1 MQDYFHALADTIT
14 ACLHDR
20 EVYTCTFRG
29 EDSDFVRFNHSA
41 VRQAGTVHQRALSLD
56 LIEGQ
61 RHAAGNVVLSGNL
74 QQDGARVA
82 RLLAG
87 LREQLPHLPA
97 DPHLLYATEVH
108 SSTAAGRNELPERG
122 AAVDAVLQAGRG
134 RDLVGLYAG
143 GGIYV
148 GFANAFGQ
156 RNWFASYHFN
166 CDWSFYRQ
174 GDKAV
179 KTAYAGLRW
188 EAGAFERQ
196 VEAAATQLEALGRPP
211 QTILPGNYRVYL
223 APAAVADILDMLAWG
238 SFGLKAHRTKR
249 TALMQMTESD
259 RRLHPAI
266 TLREN
271 TRGGVA
277 PNFDTAGFIKPDDV
291 TLIDAGGLGDCL
303 VSARS
308 AKEYGVPT
316 NGAGSGEAP
325 ESMDMAGGRIPARQV
340 LAQLDTGVYVNNVW
354 YLNYS
359 DRVAAR
365 ITGMTRFA
373 TFWVENGTI
382 QAPLNVMRFDESIYR
397 MFGDNL
403 LGLTDERAFLMDGST
418 YRRRSTGSSRVP
430 GALVRDFAF
439 TL

>member
-1 MQDYFHALADTIT
+1 MQDYFHALADTI
-14 ACLHDR
+14 AAHLQGQ

-29 EDSDFVRFNHSA
+29 EDSDFVRFNRSV
-41 VRQAGTVHQRALSLD
+41 VRQAGTVRQRALSVD

-61 RHAAGNVVLSGNL
+61 RHAAGNAALSGDL
-74 QQDGARVA
+74 SQDSEVA
-82 RLLAG
+82 TRLLEG
-87 LREQLPHLPA
+87 LREQLPFLPE
-97 DPHLLYATEVH
+97 DPHLLYATEVQ
-108 SSTAAGRNELPERG
+108 SSTAAGRNELPER
-122 AAVDAVLQAGRG
+122 AEAVDAVLRAGRG
-134 RDLVGLYAG
+134 RDLVGLYAA

-148 GFANAFGQ
+148 GFANSFGQ
-156 RNWFASYHFN
+156 RNWFASHNFN

-188 EAGAFERQ
+188 ETDAFERQ
-196 VEAAATQLEALGRPP
+196 VDEAAAQLEALGRPP
-211 QTILPGNYRVYL
+211 RTIPPGNHRVYL

-238 SFGLKAHRTKR
+238 GFGLKAHRTKK
-249 TALMQMTESD
+249 TTLLKMAQSSQ
-259 RRLHPAI
+259 RLHPEV

-271 TRGGVA
+271 TREGVA
-277 PNFDTAGFIKPDDV
+277 PNFDAAGFIKPGEV
-291 TLIDAGGLGDCL
+291 TLIAAGGLADCL
-303 VSARS
+303 VSPRS

-325 ESMDMAGGRIPARQV
+325 ESVDMAAGGVPVQQV

-359 DRVAAR
+359 DRVSAR

-373 TFWVENGTI
+373 TFWVENGAI

-403 LGLTDERAFLMDGST
+403 LGLTDERAFFLDGST